1 MIQHVT
7 ARQLPVTG
15 QGCAL
20 ICLLQ
25 FWTFPL
31 LNEKKMLLNKRYFKL
46 MCFSMFC
53 IYTLFGKTYTL
64 KGAEEPYYGY
74 FTELDLP

>member
-1 MIQHVT
+1 MLLSYCEAAACDWSGLCFNMFVT
-7 ARQLPVTG
+7 VLDISIV
-15 QGCAL
+15 
-20 ICLLQ
+20 
-25 FWTFPL
+25 
-31 LNEKKMLLNKRYFKL
+31 NEKKMLLNKRYFKL

>member
-1 MIQHVT
+1 
-7 ARQLPVTG
+7 
-15 QGCAL
+15 
-20 ICLLQ
+20 
-25 FWTFPL
+25 
-31 LNEKKMLLNKRYFKL
+31 
-46 MCFSMFC
+46 MFC